1 MLWGCGDIFFLD
13 SLAHNKNR
21 QLSPSHCHVKRYGVG
36 VFLGSGS
43 RGMGG
48 FCLPCGFHGP
58 ALKIDHRNPLQAEK
72 ASSVTH
78 VISLDTS
85 SQCAGKLE
93 VSQRLRK
100 LNLQSSANLS
110 GVEFWVLFPRGN
122 PSVKWLYMFC
132 NKINCPKYGEEWHV
146 CSLVELTNPSSVS
159 PDWKASYKML
169 NSAHFWAYAVLWCIF
184 CLHCCVLLWVHI
196 VCSRDGRYWH
206 KNVSQY
212 FLVFIEITISVT
224 I

>member
-21 QLSPSHCHVKRYGVG
+21 QLSPSHCHVKRSRVG
-36 VFLGSGS
+36 VFLGSDS

-78 VISLDTS
+78 VIPLDTG
-85 SQCAGKLE
+85 SQCTGKLE

-100 LNLQSSANLS
+100 LNLQSPANLS
-110 GVEFWVLFPRGN
+110 GVVERVLR
-122 PSVKWLYMFC
+122 V
-132 NKINCPKYGEEWHV
+132 IPKRKSECKMAIHV
-146 CSLVELTNPSSVS
+146 LQQDKLS
-159 PDWKASYKML
+159 
-169 NSAHFWAYAVLWCIF
+169 
-184 CLHCCVLLWVHI
+184 
-196 VCSRDGRYWH
+196 
-206 KNVSQY
+206 
-212 FLVFIEITISVT
+212 
-224 I
+224 

>member
-1 MLWGCGDIFFLD
+1 
-13 SLAHNKNR
+13 
-21 QLSPSHCHVKRYGVG
+21 
-36 VFLGSGS
+36 
-43 RGMGG
+43 MGG

-110 GVEFWVLFPRGN
+110 GVEF
-122 PSVKWLYMFC
+122 
-132 NKINCPKYGEEWHV
+132 
-146 CSLVELTNPSSVS
+146 
-159 PDWKASYKML
+159 
-169 NSAHFWAYAVLWCIF
+169 
-184 CLHCCVLLWVHI
+184 
-196 VCSRDGRYWH
+196 
-206 KNVSQY
+206 
-212 FLVFIEITISVT
+212 
-224 I
+224 

>member
-21 QLSPSHCHVKRYGVG
+21 QLSPSHCHVKRSGVG
-36 VFLGSGS
+36 VFFSSGT

-85 SQCAGKLE
+85 SQCACKLE
-93 VSQRLRK
+93 VFSKIEKVEPSKLCKSIWGGVLRAIPKRKSECKMTIHALQQDK
-100 LNLQSSANLS
+100 LS
-110 GVEFWVLFPRGN
+110 
-122 PSVKWLYMFC
+122 
-132 NKINCPKYGEEWHV
+132 
-146 CSLVELTNPSSVS
+146 
-159 PDWKASYKML
+159 
-169 NSAHFWAYAVLWCIF
+169 
-184 CLHCCVLLWVHI
+184 
-196 VCSRDGRYWH
+196 
-206 KNVSQY
+206 
-212 FLVFIEITISVT
+212 
-224 I
+224 